1 MDNELESVKLSFE
14 NINDL
19 RDVKENPVVSSVL
32 LAPIKA
38 IPVIG
43 ELLDS
48 SIDKSLE
55 KFQQKKEQELV
66 DIILKNSHSITSDM
80 VNDAEF
86 IVNYA
91 RVREA
96 VKRLA
101 TNDKVKFF
109 GNLIRN
115 GYLAGRHIQ
124 SSIFDE
130 YINILNSM
138 SYREILYL
146 VDYKKYCEDCSQK
159 NKSSMNLLGH
169 AYKNKFL
176 QFCKDYSKKNNITQR
191 EICFVFMHLEQTG
204 FIEEEFETESGDV
217 DENDNTFN
225 SLSVDSTGYYIT
237 KDFLEFYEMVLKMD
251 E

>member
-1 MDNELESVKLSFE
+1 MDNGLESVKLSLE

-43 ELLDS
+43 DLLDS

-55 KFQQKKEQELV
+55 IFQQKKEQELI

-80 VNDAEF
+80 VNDVEF

-96 VKRLA
+96 VRRLA

-115 GYLAGRHIQ
+115 GYLSDTHIQ
-124 SSIFDE
+124 SSVFDE

-146 VDYKKYCEDCSQK
+146 VDYKKYCEDCSK
-159 NKSSMNLLGH
+159 KSKSS
-169 AYKNKFL
+169 KNISGRTYNNKL
-176 QFCKDYSKKNNITQR
+176 PQFCKDYSQKNNITQR
-191 EICFVFMHLEQTG
+191 EINFVFMHLKQTG

-217 DENDNTFN
+217 DEDDNTFN

>member
-1 MDNELESVKLSFE
+1 MDNGLENVKLSLE
-14 NINDL
+14 NTNVL
-19 RDVKENPVVSSVL
+19 KDVKENPVVSSVL

-38 IPVIG
+38 IPLVG
-43 ELLDS
+43 ELLSS

-55 KFQQKKEQELV
+55 IFQQKKEQELV
-66 DIILKNSHSITSDM
+66 DIILKNSHSITSEM
-80 VNDAEF
+80 VNDVEF

-96 VKRLA
+96 VRRLA

-115 GYLAGRHIQ
+115 GYLSGRHIQ

-130 YINILNSM
+130 YIDILNSM
-138 SYREILYL
+138 SYREIIYL
-146 VDYKKYCEDCSQK
+146 VEYKKYCENYSKKSKSSKNISGRIYNNKFPQFCRDYSQK
-159 NKSSMNLLGH
+159 NNV
-169 AYKNKFL
+169 
-176 QFCKDYSKKNNITQR
+176 TQR
-191 EICFVFMHLEQTG
+191 EINFVFMHLKQTG

-217 DENDNTFN
+217 DENDNTFS

>member
-1 MDNELESVKLSFE
+1 MDDGVESVKLSLE

-43 ELLDS
+43 DLLDS

-55 KFQQKKEQELV
+55 IFQQKKEQELI
-66 DIILKNSHSITSDM
+66 DMILKNSHSITSDM
-80 VNDAEF
+80 VNDVEF

-96 VKRLA
+96 VRRLA

-115 GYLAGRHIQ
+115 GYLSDTHIQ
-124 SSIFDE
+124 SSVFDE

-146 VDYKKYCEDCSQK
+146 VVYKKYCEDYSK
-159 NKSSMNLLGH
+159 KSKSSNNISGRT
-169 AYKNKFL
+169 YNNKFP
-176 QFCKDYSKKNNITQR
+176 QFCKDYSQKNNITQR
-191 EICFVFMHLEQTG
+191 EINFVFMHLKQTG
-204 FIEEEFETESGDV
+204 FVEEEFETESGDV
-217 DENDNTFN
+217 DEDDNTFN

>member
-1 MDNELESVKLSFE
+1 MDNELESVKLSIE
-14 NINDL
+14 NNNNL
-19 RDVKENPVVSSVL
+19 RNVKENPVVSSVL

-43 ELLDS
+43 ELLDL

-55 KFQQKKEQELV
+55 NFQQKKEQELI
-66 DIILKNSHSITSDM
+66 DIIFKNSHSITSDM
-80 VNDAEF
+80 VNDVEF

-115 GYLAGRHIQ
+115 GYLSGRHIQ

-138 SYREILYL
+138 SYREIL
-146 VDYKKYCEDCSQK
+146 
-159 NKSSMNLLGH
+159 
-169 AYKNKFL
+169 
-176 QFCKDYSKKNNITQR
+176 
-191 EICFVFMHLEQTG
+191 
-204 FIEEEFETESGDV
+204 
-217 DENDNTFN
+217 
-225 SLSVDSTGYYIT
+225 
-237 KDFLEFYEMVLKMD
+237 
-251 E
+251 

>member
-1 MDNELESVKLSFE
+1 MDNELESVKLSIE
-14 NINDL
+14 NNNNL
-19 RDVKENPVVSSVL
+19 RNVKENPVVSSVL

-43 ELLDS
+43 ELLDL

-55 KFQQKKEQELV
+55 NFQQKKEQELI
-66 DIILKNSHSITSDM
+66 DIIFKNSHSITSDM
-80 VNDAEF
+80 VNDVEF

-115 GYLAGRHIQ
+115 GYLSGRHIQ

-146 VDYKKYCEDCSQK
+146 VDYKKYCEDCSK
-159 NKSSMNLLGH
+159 KKKSSISLLGR
-169 AYKNKFL
+169 AYNNKFP
-176 QFCKDYSKKNNITQR
+176 QFCRDYSEKNNITQR
-191 EICFVFMHLEQTG
+191 EIYFVFKHIEQTG

>member
-1 MDNELESVKLSFE
+1 MDNGLESVKLSLE

-32 LAPIKA
+32 LAPMKA

-55 KFQQKKEQELV
+55 IFQQKKEQELI

-80 VNDAEF
+80 VNDVEF

-96 VKRLA
+96 VRRLA

-115 GYLAGRHIQ
+115 GYLSDTHIQ
-124 SSIFDE
+124 SSVFDE

-138 SYREILYL
+138 RKRRRSY
-146 VDYKKYCEDCSQK
+146 
-159 NKSSMNLLGH
+159 
-169 AYKNKFL
+169 
-176 QFCKDYSKKNNITQR
+176 
-191 EICFVFMHLEQTG
+191 
-204 FIEEEFETESGDV
+204 
-217 DENDNTFN
+217 
-225 SLSVDSTGYYIT
+225 
-237 KDFLEFYEMVLKMD
+237 
-251 E
+251 

>member
-1 MDNELESVKLSFE
+1 MDDGLESVKLSLE

-43 ELLDS
+43 DLLDS

-55 KFQQKKEQELV
+55 IFQQKKEQELI
-66 DIILKNSHSITSDM
+66 DMILKNSHSITSDM
-80 VNDAEF
+80 VNDVEF

-96 VKRLA
+96 VRRLA

-115 GYLAGRHIQ
+115 GYLSDTHIQ
-124 SSIFDE
+124 SSVFDE

-146 VDYKKYCEDCSQK
+146 VDYKKYCEDYSK
-159 NKSSMNLLGH
+159 KSKSSKNISGRT
-169 AYKNKFL
+169 YNNKFP
-176 QFCKDYSKKNNITQR
+176 QFCKDYSQKNNITQR
-191 EICFVFMHLEQTG
+191 EINFVFMHLKQTG
-204 FIEEEFETESGDV
+204 FVEEEFETESGDV
-217 DENDNTFN
+217 DEDDNTFN